1 MNQSQLRVHCI
12 NLEEKKRRG
21 KIVVYQ
27 KKPWLKFYDPRI
39 SEHVSIEYDSL
50 FDLLKQ
56 AANIHNERPALT
68 FFSRSWNYKE
78 TKMITEWLAASLF
91 RIGFQKG
98 DRLAIMLPNCPHYI
112 FSLFAAFR
120 LGGIAVQVNP
130 MYVEREIEYVLND
143 SEAEY
148 MVVFEDLYLR
158 VKQVQPTTSLKK
170 VVVVGFGGNRI
181 QLADG
186 DLYFEDFLT
195 HDNVIPEIPID
206 INEDVA
212 LLQYTGGTT
221 GVSKGVMLTHH
232 NLLANIIQVCDFT
245 YNAVEEKPENFKL
258 VSVLPMFHV
267 YGLSCNSLAAIR
279 IGCNQLILP
288 RFDVTEL
295 LETIKR
301 EKPFHLTVVPTM
313 IFALNSHPQLEESS
327 IGDIFFL
334 GSGGAPLP
342 VEQVKFFEK
351 RVGARLADG
360 YGLSETAP
368 SAISTPPFL
377 PRKLGSVGIPLPG
390 TEARIVKE
398 TAEGFVDVPVGEAGE
413 LVLRGPQVM
422 KGYWKRPGDTEMVL
436 KDGWLFTGDIAKM
449 DEDGYFYILDR
460 KKDIII
466 ASGYNVY
473 PREIEEVLYQHEAV
487 EEAIVIGIPDT
498 YRGETVKAFVKL
510 KAGVAVT
517 PEKLIEYAKMNLA
530 PYKVPTEIEILDDLP
545 KSSVGKLLRRL
556 LRKEGEKVQVKKE
569 FIVCP

>member
-1 MNQSQLRVHCI
+1 M
-12 NLEEKKRRG
+12 
-21 KIVVYQ
+21 
-27 KKPWLKFYDPRI
+27 I
-39 SEHVSIEYDSL
+39 SEM
-50 FDLLKQ
+50 F
-56 AANIHNERPALT
+56 
-68 FFSRSWNYKE
+68 
-78 TKMITEWLAASLF
+78 AASLY
-91 RIGFQKG
+91 RIGFRKG

-112 FSLFAAFR
+112 FSLFAGFR

-130 MYVEREIEYVLND
+130 MYVEREIKHVLTD

-148 MVVFEDLYLR
+148 IVVYEALYQR
-158 VKQVQPTTSLKK
+158 VKQVQPKSSLKK
-170 VVVVGFGGNRI
+170 IIVVGFGGNRI
-181 QLADG
+181 ELSEG
-186 DLYFEDFLT
+186 DIYFEDFLT
-195 HDNVIPEIPID
+195 HDNLIPEIPIN
-206 INEDVA
+206 IKEDVA

-221 GVSKGVMLTHH
+221 GVSKGVMLTHQ

-245 YNAVEEKPENFKL
+245 YNAVDERPDNFKI

-267 YGLSCNSLAAIR
+267 FGLSCNALSAIR

-288 RFDVTEL
+288 RFDVNEL
-295 LETIKR
+295 LEVIKR
-301 EKPFHLTVVPTM
+301 EKPFQVVVVPTM
-313 IFALNSHPQLEESS
+313 IFALNSHPQLEESN
-327 IGDIFFL
+327 IGDIFYV

-342 VEQVKFFEK
+342 IEQIKSFEK
-351 RVGARLADG
+351 RVGTRLVDG

-390 TEARIVKE
+390 TEARIVRE
-398 TAEGFVDVPVGEAGE
+398 TEDGYENVPVGEAGE
-413 LVLRGPQVM
+413 LILRGPQVM

-487 EEAIVIGIPDT
+487 EEAIVIGIPDQ

-510 KAGVAVT
+510 KAGAVVS
-517 PEKLIEYAKMNLA
+517 PESLIEFAKINLA
-530 PYKVPTEIEILDDLP
+530 PTKYR
-545 KSSVGKLLRRL
+545 GKLNS
-556 LRKEGEKVQVKKE
+556 
-569 FIVCP
+569 

>member
-1 MNQSQLRVHCI
+1 M
-12 NLEEKKRRG
+12 
-21 KIVVYQ
+21 VYRQ
-27 KKPWLKFYDPRI
+27 KPWLKFYDSRV
-39 SEHVSIEYDSL
+39 SESVLVDYDSL
-50 FDLLKQ
+50 FDLLHQ
-56 AANIHNERPALT
+56 ASNIHGDMPALT
-68 FFSRSWNYKE
+68 FFGKSWSYRE
-78 TKMITEWLAASLF
+78 TRMISEMFAASLY
-91 RIGFQKG
+91 RIGFRKG

-112 FSLFAAFR
+112 FSLFAGFR

-130 MYVEREIEYVLND
+130 MYVEREIKHVLTD

-148 MVVFEDLYLR
+148 IVVYEALYQR
-158 VKQVQPTTSLKK
+158 VKQVQPKSSLKK
-170 VVVVGFGGNRI
+170 IIVVGFGGNRI
-181 QLADG
+181 ELSEG
-186 DLYFEDFLT
+186 DIYFEDFLT
-195 HDNVIPEIPID
+195 HDNLIPEIPIN
-206 INEDVA
+206 IKEDVA

-221 GVSKGVMLTHH
+221 GVSKGVMLTHQ

-245 YNAVEEKPENFKL
+245 YNAVDERPDNFKI

-267 YGLSCNSLAAIR
+267 FGLSCNALSAIR

-288 RFDVTEL
+288 RFDVNEL
-295 LETIKR
+295 LEVIKR
-301 EKPFHLTVVPTM
+301 EKPFQVVVVPTM
-313 IFALNSHPQLEESS
+313 IFALNSHPQLEESN
-327 IGDIFFL
+327 IGDIFYV

-342 VEQVKFFEK
+342 IEQIKSFEK
-351 RVGARLADG
+351 RVGTRLVDG

-390 TEARIVKE
+390 TEARIVRE
-398 TAEGFVDVPVGEAGE
+398 TEDGYENVPVGEAGE
-413 LVLRGPQVM
+413 LILRGPQVM

-487 EEAIVIGIPDT
+487 EEAIVIGIPDQ

-510 KAGVAVT
+510 KAGAVVS
-517 PEKLIEYAKMNLA
+517 PESLIEFAKINLA
-530 PYKVPTEIEILDDLP
+530 PYKVPREIEFLDDLP
-545 KSSVGKLLRRL
+545 KSSVGKLLRRML
-556 LRKEGEKVQVKKE
+556 KKKEEKVEV
-569 FIVCP
+569 